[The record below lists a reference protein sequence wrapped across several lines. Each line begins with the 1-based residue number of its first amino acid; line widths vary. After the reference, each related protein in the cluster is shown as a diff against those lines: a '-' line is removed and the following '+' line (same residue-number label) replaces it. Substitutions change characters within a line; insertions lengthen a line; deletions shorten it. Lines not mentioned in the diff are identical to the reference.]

1 MSMFKKF
8 GDSVQAHAKELADKV
23 EAQAKET
30 KAKFEELDL
39 KKLSL
44 QSLEGRASML
54 RESIACKT
62 FMLVIIMLLLTLK
75 CNH

>member
-1 MSMFKKF
+1 MFKKF

-30 KAKFEELDL
+30 KAKYDELDL

-44 QSLEGRASML
+44 QSLEGRASMI
-54 RESIACKT
+54 RESIACKPS
-62 FMLVIIMLLLTLK
+62 IMAIF
-75 CNH
+75 